1 MIKKMPEVKQAKGQN
16 RDSIPRLDFGVYVQT
31 TSYLSHWVDQLEK

>member
-16 RDSIPRLDFGVYVQT
+16 RDSNPRLDFGVYVQT
-31 TSYLSHWVDQLEK
+31 TPCLNH